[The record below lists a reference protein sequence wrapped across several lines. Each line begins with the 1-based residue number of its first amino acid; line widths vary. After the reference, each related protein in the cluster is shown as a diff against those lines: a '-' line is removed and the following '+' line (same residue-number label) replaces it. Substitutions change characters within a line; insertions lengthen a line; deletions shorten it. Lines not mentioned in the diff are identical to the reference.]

1 MKIVPDKKLQEIKL
15 YTPTIFKDQRGEIW
29 TKWEKKIF
37 KNLKFN
43 LSKYTTSKKNVLRGF
58 HGDPK
63 SWKLVSC
70 IKGEVL
76 NVIVDYRKS
85 SKNYLKF
92 TSFVLSDNNKISALI
107 PPMFLNSWLCLSK
120 DCIYSY
126 DYSFKGNYND
136 VKNQISVKWNDTDI
150 NFNWPIKN
158 PILSFRDR
166 QRWKFYIQNF
176 SNNMKKKIALIFGIT
191 GQDGSY
197 LAEYLLNKNYFVYG
211 VKRQTSL
218 IHTTRIDH
226 IYEDR
231 HTKPNLI
238 LRYGDVTDFSNVFK
252 IISDTRPDEIYN
264 LAAQSNVGISF
275 ELAEYTAQTDS
286 IGTLRILEAMRI
298 IDKKKKIKFYQAST
312 SEIFGNS
319 PDKPYNEKSR
329 FAPVSPYGTAKLYSY
344 WITKNYREAYSMFTA
359 NGILFNHESPRRGEN
374 FISRKTIIGLIK
386 ILRGK
391 QKTLFLGNLYSKR
404 DWGHAK
410 EFVKAQWQIL
420 QQKKADDFVIAT
432 GKNYSVKDLVNLVLK
447 KLKIK
452 YAWKKDKSGLEYAV
466 SLSDVGHI
474 KKSQIIVKQDKS
486 YFRPNEVHDLV
497 GDFSKAKRVLK
508 WKPKINFDSLIKEM
522 IESEMKNY

>member
-1 MKIVPDKKLQEIKL
+1 
-15 YTPTIFKDQRGEIW
+15 
-29 TKWEKKIF
+29 
-37 KNLKFN
+37 
-43 LSKYTTSKKNVLRGF
+43 
-58 HGDPK
+58 
-63 SWKLVSC
+63 
-70 IKGEVL
+70 
-76 NVIVDYRKS
+76 
-85 SKNYLKF
+85 
-92 TSFVLSDNNKISALI
+92 
-107 PPMFLNSWLCLSK
+107 
-120 DCIYSY
+120 
-126 DYSFKGNYND
+126 
-136 VKNQISVKWNDTDI
+136 
-150 NFNWPIKN
+150 
-158 PILSFRDR
+158 
-166 QRWKFYIQNF
+166 
-176 SNNMKKKIALIFGIT
+176 MKKKIALIFGIT

-197 LAEYLLNKNYFVYG
+197 LTEYLLNKNYFVYG

-264 LAAQSNVGISF
+264 LAAQSNVGVSF

-329 FAPVSPYGTAKLYSY
+329 FAPASPYGTAKLYSY

-474 KKSQIIVKQDKS
+474 KKSQVIVKQDKS